1 MEDMQN
7 IKEEIH
13 LKLIT
18 SGRELVK
25 NKGLDFLTARKLS
38 EASGC
43 SIGTIYNQF
52 SSMDDFVAEQNEITL
67 KDLAEK
73 LYKAEYKSDSYY
85 NLNMMIE
92 IFANFVANNKEL
104 WMLLY
109 NFHLNKKDYKLPMSY
124 KKRLFKLFG
133 LTTDNFGRLFPR
145 LSRSRCKVMK
155 NVLESGLFGLSAL
168 LAAGSVDVQSGKNMC
183 RILVNTFLA
192 GVTLLE
198 KD

>member
-1 MEDMQN
+1 MQN

-13 LKLIT
+13 QKLID

-25 NKGLDFLTARKLS
+25 SKGLEFLTARKLS

-52 SSMDDFVAEQNEITL
+52 SSMDEFVAEQNEITL
-67 KDLAEK
+67 QNLAER
-73 LYKAEYKSDSYY
+73 LYEAEYKSDSYY

-92 IFANFVANNKEL
+92 VFANFVANNKEL

-109 NFHLNKKDYKLPMSY
+109 NFHLSKKDYKLSMSY
-124 KKRLFKLFG
+124 KRRLFKLFG
-133 LTTDNFGRLFPR
+133 LTTDNFGKLFPR
-145 LSRSRCKVMK
+145 LSRIRCKVMK

-183 RILVNTFLA
+183 RIFVNTFLA
-192 GVTLLE
+192 GITLLE
-198 KD
+198 KE

>member
-1 MEDMQN
+1 MQSIRED
-7 IKEEIH
+7 IH
-13 LKLIT
+13 RKLIDA
-18 SGRELVK
+18 GRQLVVD
-25 NKGLDFLTARKLS
+25 KGSEFLTARKLS

-52 SSMDDFVAEQNEITL
+52 SSMDVFVAEQNEITL
-67 KDLAEK
+67 RELAEK
-73 LYKAEYKSDSYY
+73 LYVAKYKNDSYY
-85 NLNMMIE
+85 NLNVMIE
-92 IFANFVANNKEL
+92 VFTEFVSNNREL

-109 NFHLNKKDYKLPMSY
+109 NFHLNKKDYNLPMSY
-124 KKRLFKLFG
+124 KRRLFKLFG
-133 LTTDNFGRLFPR
+133 LSTDNFGKLFPK
-145 LSRSRCKVMK
+145 LSRGCCKTMK